1 MELYSLSIKIKLRK
15 RCKIMKNLCK
25 KITTFFL
32 VLCMTLSV
40 FTGAVYATD
49 NDPIVILYENDVHC
63 AVEDYSKLA
72 AMKTELMESYANV
85 GVVSAGDYIQGSSLG
100 TVSQGEYI
108 IDLMNLVG
116 YDAVTLGNHEFDY
129 KIPRLNELV
138 DMMNTK
144 PISCNFQKIG
154 EDKSYFEPYS
164 IVSYGDVD
172 IAYIGITTPSTLSS
186 SSPAQFKDED
196 GNYIYTFNVKTL
208 YDVIQA
214 NIDAAKA
221 QGADYIIALSHIG
234 YEEDEQFED
243 VVDLIENTDGFDVV
257 LDGHSHSV
265 IENMKLTDEGGNEV
279 VLTSTGTKFEHIG
292 KLTIRDGN
300 FTTELV
306 KTADYAKTDATV
318 DSLLQQINDEYSV
331 LGERKVAVS
340 EAQLI
345 THDKDGDRL
354 VRIQETN
361 LGDLCAD
368 AFREVMGADIGY
380 VNGGGLRAPIAKGD
394 VTFNDVLSVF
404 PFNNQVV
411 LAEVKGWDIKDF
423 LEFAVKYWPTESG
436 AFPHL
441 SGVTF
446 SVNTAIES
454 AAQVDENWVFT
465 GINGQYRVYNI
476 KVLNRESGQYE
487 AIKLNKTYS
496 IASDSYHLLECGDG
510 MSMFENAKILQNDG
524 MLDVELL
531 EKYITENLG
540 GVIGERYVEVKAN
553 ITFTEGE
560 IIENAEDN
568 LQGDDNKQDTEVNYP
583 QTGDDSYIVLWVLLL
598 SISAT
603 CIVVLEI
610 YHRKKAVK

>member
-1 MELYSLSIKIKLRK
+1 MAIEAEAILEQKLVGNTVDKYQDGTLLLFLEEETIARIEKGDIEAVKAEIFVNNDIVSFKPALVTPKNERLARELGLHRWYTVEFEKSVPAHKFAKQVAPSSHIEAIEFNTMVALASDFKAR
-15 RCKIMKNLCK
+15 
-25 KITTFFL
+25 TFNEADHASTRAL
-32 VLCMTLSV
+32 VPMSE
-40 FTGAVYATD
+40 F
-49 NDPIVILYENDVHC
+49 NDP
-63 AVEDYSKLA
+63 
-72 AMKTELMESYANV
+72 
-85 GVVSAGDYIQGSSLG
+85 
-100 TVSQGEYI
+100 
-108 IDLMNLVG
+108 
-116 YDAVTLGNHEFDY
+116 
-129 KIPRLNELV
+129 
-138 DMMNTK
+138 
-144 PISCNFQKIG
+144 
-154 EDKSYFEPYS
+154 
-164 IVSYGDVD
+164 
-172 IAYIGITTPSTLSS
+172 
-186 SSPAQFKDED
+186 
-196 GNYIYTFNVKTL
+196 
-208 YDVIQA
+208 
-214 NIDAAKA
+214 
-221 QGADYIIALSHIG
+221 
-234 YEEDEQFED
+234 
-243 VVDLIENTDGFDVV
+243 
-257 LDGHSHSV
+257 
-265 IENMKLTDEGGNEV
+265 
-279 VLTSTGTKFEHIG
+279 
-292 KLTIRDGN
+292 
-300 FTTELV
+300 
-306 KTADYAKTDATV
+306 YAKY
-318 DSLLQQINDEYSV
+318 QWNEYSV

-411 LAEVKGWDIKDF
+411 LAEVKGQDIKDF
-423 LEFAVKYWPTESG
+423 LELAVKYWPTESG

-441 SGVTF
+441 SGITF

-476 KVLNRESGQYE
+476 KVQSRESGGYE
-487 AIKLNKTYS
+487 PIDLNKTYS

-540 GVIGERYVEVKAN
+540 GVIGEAYAEVKTN

-560 IIENAEDN
+560 VIDTPNN
-568 LQGDDNKQDTEVNYP
+568 NNQDAVINSP
-583 QTGDDSYIVLWVLLL
+583 QTGENSHIVLWVLLL

-603 CIVVLEI
+603 CMVVLEI
-610 YHRKKAVK
+610 YRRKKAVK

>member
-1 MELYSLSIKIKLRK
+1 
-15 RCKIMKNLCK
+15 MKNLCN
-25 KITTFFL
+25 KIIIFIL
-32 VLCMTLSV
+32 VLCMALSV
-40 FTGAVYATD
+40 FTGVVYAKG
-49 NDPIVILYENDVHC
+49 NDTIVILYENDVHC
-63 AVEDYSKLA
+63 AMEGYSKLA
-72 AMKTELMESYANV
+72 AMKNELMESYKHV
-85 GVVSAGDYIQGSSLG
+85 GVVSVGDYIQGSSLG
-100 TVSQGEYI
+100 TVSKGEYI

-129 KIPRLNELV
+129 KLPRLNELAS
-138 DMMNTK
+138 MMNTK
-144 PISCNFQKIG
+144 PISCNFQRKG
-154 EDKSYFEPYS
+154 DDKSYFEPYS

-186 SSPAQFKDED
+186 SSPAQFKDEG
-196 GNYIYTFNVKTL
+196 GNYIYTFNVETL
-208 YDVIQA
+208 YDVVQA
-214 NIDAAKA
+214 NIDTAKA

-234 YEEDEQFED
+234 YEEDEQYKD
-243 VVDLIENTDGFDVV
+243 IVDLIENTDGFDVV

-292 KLTIRDGN
+292 KLTISNGSVA
-300 FTTELV
+300 TELV
-306 KTADYAKTDATV
+306 KTADYAKTDLEV
-318 DSLLQQINDEYSV
+318 DARLQQINDEYSV

-345 THDKDGDRL
+345 THDKDGNRL
-354 VRIQETN
+354 VRIKETN

-380 VNGGGLRAPIAKGD
+380 ANGGGLRAPIAKGD
-394 VTFNDVLSVF
+394 VTFNDILSVF

-411 LAEVKGWDIKDF
+411 LAEVKGQDIKDF
-423 LEFAVKYWPTESG
+423 LELAVKYWPTESG

-441 SGVTF
+441 SGITF
-446 SVNTAIES
+446 SVNTTIES
-454 AAQVDENWVFT
+454 AAQVDENGVFT
-465 GINGQYRVYNI
+465 GTEGQYRVYNI
-476 KVLNRESGQYE
+476 KVLNNQSGEYE
-487 AIKLNKTYS
+487 PIDLNKTYS

-540 GVIGERYVEVKAN
+540 GVIGEAYAEVKTN

-560 IIENAEDN
+560 IIDN
-568 LQGDDNKQDTEVNYP
+568 IEEGNDNKQDTEINSP
-583 QTGDDSYIVLWVLLL
+583 QTGDNSHIVLWVLLL
-598 SISAT
+598 NISAT

-610 YHRKKAVK
+610 YRRKKTVN

>member
-1 MELYSLSIKIKLRK
+1 
-15 RCKIMKNLCK
+15 MKNKIFSAALCLLMLLSLP
-25 KITTFFL
+25 TFASCL
-32 VLCMTLSV
+32 NKNDLPAVESESV
-40 FTGAVYATD
+40 
-49 NDPIVILYENDVHC
+49 VILYENDVHC
-63 AVEDYSKLA
+63 AVDGYSKLA
-72 AMKTELMESYANV
+72 AMKTELKSSYDYV
-85 GVVSAGDYIQGSSLG
+85 GVVSVGDYIQGSSLG
-100 TVSQGEYI
+100 AISKGEYI

-129 KIPRLNELV
+129 KLPRLNELSG
-138 DMMNTK
+138 MMNTK
-144 PISCNFQKIG
+144 PISCNFQRKG

-196 GNYIYTFNVKTL
+196 GNYIYTFNVETL

-214 NIDAAKA
+214 NIDAAKT

-234 YEEDEQFED
+234 YEEDEQYED

-318 DSLLQQINDEYSV
+318 DALLQQINDEYSV

-340 EAQLI
+340 EVELI
-345 THDKDGDRL
+345 THDKDGNRL

-380 VNGGGLRAPIAKGD
+380 ANGGGLRAPIAKGD

-411 LAEVKGWDIKDF
+411 LAEVKGQDIKDF
-423 LEFAVKYWPTESG
+423 LELAVKYWPTESG

-441 SGVTF
+441 SGITF

-476 KVLNRESGQYE
+476 KVQSRESGGYE
-487 AIKLNKTYS
+487 PIDLNKTYS

-540 GVIGERYVEVKAN
+540 GVIGEAYAEVKTN

-560 IIENAEDN
+560 VIDTPNN
-568 LQGDDNKQDTEVNYP
+568 NNQDAVINSP
-583 QTGDDSYIVLWVLLL
+583 QTGENSHIVPWVLLL

-603 CIVVLEI
+603 CMVVLEI
-610 YHRKKAVK
+610 YRRKKAVK

>member
-1 MELYSLSIKIKLRK
+1 
-15 RCKIMKNLCK
+15 MKNLSK
-25 KITTFFL
+25 KIITFTL
-32 VLCMTLSV
+32 VLCMALSV
-40 FTGAVYATD
+40 FTGVVYAMD
-49 NDPIVILYENDVHC
+49 NDTIVILYENDVHC
-63 AVEDYSKLA
+63 AVEGYSKLA
-72 AMKTELMESYANV
+72 AMKNELMESYRHV
-85 GVVSAGDYIQGSSLG
+85 GVVSVGDYIQGSSLG
-100 TVSQGEYI
+100 AISKGEYI

-129 KIPRLNELV
+129 KLPRLNELSST
-138 DMMNTK
+138 MNTK
-144 PISCNFQKIG
+144 PISCNFQRKG

-186 SSPAQFKDED
+186 SSPAQFKDEG

-234 YEEDEQFED
+234 YEEDEQYED
-243 VVDLIENTDGFDVV
+243 VVDLIENTDGFDIV

-318 DSLLQQINDEYSV
+318 DALLQQINDEYSV

-345 THDKDGDRL
+345 THDKEGNRL

-394 VTFNDVLSVF
+394 VTFNDMLSVF

-411 LAEVKGWDIKDF
+411 LAEVKGQDIKDF
-423 LEFAVKYWPTESG
+423 LELAVKYWPTESG

-441 SGVTF
+441 SGITF
-446 SVNTAIES
+446 SVNTVIES

-465 GINGQYRVYNI
+465 EIDGQYRVYNI
-476 KVLNRESGQYE
+476 KVQSRESGGYE
-487 AIKLNKTYS
+487 PIDLNKTYS

-510 MSMFENAKILQNDG
+510 MSMFANAKILQNDG

-531 EKYITENLG
+531 EKYFTENLG
-540 GVIGERYVEVKAN
+540 GVIGEAYAEVKTN

-560 IIENAEDN
+560 VIDNTEDN
-568 LQGDDNKQDTEVNYP
+568 PQGDDNKHDTEINSP
-583 QTGDDSYIVLWVLLL
+583 QTGDNSHIVLWVLLL

-610 YHRKKAVK
+610 YRRKKAVK